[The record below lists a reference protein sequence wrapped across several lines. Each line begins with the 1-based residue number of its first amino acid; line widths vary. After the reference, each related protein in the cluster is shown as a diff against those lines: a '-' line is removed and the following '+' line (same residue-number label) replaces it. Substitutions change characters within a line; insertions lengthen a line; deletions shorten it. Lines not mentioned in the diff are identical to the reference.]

1 MNYSRRQLYAVGEL
15 LGECVTRKEGGR
27 VIYGGGGSGG
37 GGGTPSQT
45 TQITELPE
53 WARGYAKDTLAKTS
67 ALTDINQNP
76 YKTYDANRIA
86 GFSPL
91 QQQAMTQAGNM
102 GTAPQLD
109 TASGLAGL
117 AGQRAMGTS
126 YNAGRFGNQF
136 QAPAAYQ
143 AGQFNAQQ
151 VNAPGLQDY
160 QMQGP
165 SDVNAPGLQQYKM
178 DPAQQVGTQDY
189 TGSNVSQYMNPY
201 MQNVVDIQQRE
212 AQRQADIAGTQRGA
226 QAARSGAFGGSRA
239 AIMDAE
245 AARNLA
251 TQKGD
256 IQASGQNAAFQ
267 NAQQQFNA
275 QQQANLQAQQANQG
289 AGLTV
294 GQQNLGAQ
302 LGIQQLGAGQNLQS
316 QLANQQMGYNV
327 RQQNLGAQLQ
337 TQQLGAGQN
346 LQAQLANQQQGMAAQ
361 QLGEQSRQFGAGQGM
376 TAAQQRAQ
384 YGLSGQQLGEQS
396 RQYGA
401 GLGMQGLQTG
411 LQAAGQLG
419 QLGGQQFAQ
428 GMDINKLQNAY
439 GTQQQALEQQGLS
452 QSYQDFLNQQNYPYK
467 QLGFMSDILR
477 GTPTGSSSVTQM
489 YQAQPG
495 GLQQLAGLGM
505 GAYGVSQLMKA
516 DGGFVHEYADG
527 GSVTSDYNTADIID
541 KLSDQQLQAAR
552 QNAQARK
559 DMGTLELIDEEL
571 AQRASDRG
579 GMSAAFNQLPPNA
592 QENMYKAANGGI
604 VAFAG
609 GGSYGKQAQEAI
621 SGLSGMSL
629 TTPTPEE
636 YEQGVNARMPFIEK
650 MYGADTLAPYLA
662 ETKAEREKLRSGK
675 DVDEAKG
682 LGALLAAAKMISAPN
697 IYQGAGGAIE
707 AFTGEVARV
716 KKDNKEAERLLRSS
730 EIQLATAAQAR
741 KEGMTSKAMSL
752 QDKAETKEMEA
763 QKLRVGV
770 QEKTAQLLGGLAQS
784 EMTAQSHLQAAG
796 ISANKPTDL
805 ARQTDIVYQGMLE
818 AGAPANKQTLA
829 KAAAQAASDLG
840 RYPGEARAAAAQEG
854 QKAKDRKAAIEAW
867 NDNKLSDKEYKNLKK
882 ADPDRAEA
890 YRDAWIEREM
900 GVGKPAPQG
909 APTPTPAPVRGAP
922 ATQSGPK
929 PGTVQQ
935 GYRYKGGDPANPSS
949 WEKV

>member
-37 GGGTPSQT
+37 GGGQPANT
-45 TQITELPE
+45 TQTQTQELPE

-91 QQQAMTQAGNM
+91 QQQSMTGAQNM

-117 AGQRAMGTS
+117 AGQRAMGIG
-126 YNAGRFGNQF
+126 YEAGQFGNQF
-136 QAPAAYQ
+136 AAPSQYRS
-143 AGQFNAQQ
+143 GQFNAQQ
-151 VNAPGLQDY
+151 VNAPGLQQY
-160 QMQGP
+160 QMG
-165 SDVNAPGLQQYKM
+165 
-178 DPAQQVGTQDY
+178 PAQQVGTQDY
-189 TGSNVSQYMNPY
+189 TGQNVSQYMNPY

-212 AQRQADIAGTQRGA
+212 AQRQGDIAGTQRAG
-226 QAARSGAFGGSRA
+226 QAVRSGAFGGSRA
-239 AIMDAE
+239 GLMEAE

-251 TQKGD
+251 TQKSD
-256 IQASGQNAAFQ
+256 IQAQGQNAAFQ
-267 NAQQQFNA
+267 NAQQQFNQ
-275 QQQANLQAQQANQG
+275 QQQANMQAQMANQG
-289 AGLTV
+289 AGLQV

-302 LGIQQLGAGQNLQS
+302 LGVQQLGAGQNLQS
-316 QLANQQMGYNV
+316 QLANQQ
-327 RQQNLGAQLQ
+327 
-337 TQQLGAGQN
+337 
-346 LQAQLANQQQGMAAQ
+346 QGMTAQ
-361 QLGEQSRQFGAGQGM
+361 QLREQSRQFGAGQSM

-401 GLGMQGLQTG
+401 GYGMQGLQTG

-428 GMDINKLQNAY
+428 GLDINKLQAGY
-439 GTQQQALEQQGLS
+439 GAQQQALEQQGLS

-477 GTPTGSSSVTQM
+477 GTPTGSSSSMNM

-495 GLQQLAGLGM
+495 ALQTATGLGL
-505 GAYGVSQLMKA
+505 GAYGISQLMKA
-516 DGGFVHEYADG
+516 DGGSVYEYADG
-527 GSVTSDYNTADIID
+527 GSVTSDYNTSDIID
-541 KLSDQQLQAAR
+541 KLSDQQLQSAR

-592 QENMYKAANGGI
+592 QENMYEVARGANGGI

-609 GGSYGKQAQEAI
+609 GGSYRQQAAEDRETLK
-621 SGLSGMSL
+621 GLSF
-629 TTPTPEE
+629 TAPTPED
-636 YEQGVNARMPFIEK
+636 YEKGVAARLPFIER
-650 MYGADTLAPYLA
+650 MYGPDTLAPYLA
-662 ETKAEREKLRSGK
+662 ETKAEREKLKSGK
-675 DVDEAKG
+675 VMDEAKG
-682 LGALLAAAKMISAPN
+682 LGALMAAAELFAAPN
-697 IYQGAGGAIE
+697 MNQGAAGAIK

-741 KEGMTSKAMSL
+741 KEGLTGKAMTA
-752 QDKAETKEMEA
+752 QDKADGQAMDA
-763 QKLRVGV
+763 QKLKAGV
-770 QEKTAQLLGGLAQS
+770 QEKVAQLSGGLAQAELS
-784 EMTAQSHLQAAG
+784 GESQVRAAQ
-796 ISANKPTDL
+796 INK
-805 ARQTDIVYQGMLE
+805 E
-818 AGAPANKQTLA
+818 AGATADRQIAAL
-829 KAAAQAASDLG
+829 AAQIREKDSTLSPAEVNARATKEYLNLSG
-840 RYPGEARAAAAQEG
+840 RYPGA
-854 QKAKDRKAAIEAW
+854 DRMALEQDKMRTKRLDDATEAW
-867 NDNKLSDKEYKNLKK
+867 GDASMDPAFRKKFNDLKK
-882 ADPDRAEA
+882 ADSDRADA
-890 YRDAWIEREM
+890 FKKAWIADHM
-900 GVGKPAPQG
+900 AMADAKPAQGAPTQG

-922 ATQSGPK
+922 ATQGASLPQAALSQLKEGQQTKFANGQTWTLQNGQP
-929 PGTVQQ
+929 VQVQ
-935 GYRYKGGDPANPSS
+935 VK
-949 WEKV
+949 

>member
-37 GGGTPSQT
+37 GGGQPANT
-45 TQITELPE
+45 TQTQTQELPE

-91 QQQAMTQAGNM
+91 QQQSMTGAQNM

-117 AGQRAMGTS
+117 AGQRAMGIG
-126 YNAGRFGNQF
+126 YEAGQFGNQF
-136 QAPAAYQ
+136 AAPSQYRS
-143 AGQFNAQQ
+143 GQFNAQQ
-151 VNAPGLQDY
+151 VNAPGLQQY
-160 QMQGP
+160 QMG
-165 SDVNAPGLQQYKM
+165 
-178 DPAQQVGTQDY
+178 PAQQVGTQDY
-189 TGSNVSQYMNPY
+189 TGQNVSQYMNPY

-212 AQRQADIAGTQRGA
+212 AQRQGDIAGTQRAG
-226 QAARSGAFGGSRA
+226 QAVRSGAFGGSRA
-239 AIMDAE
+239 GLMEAE

-251 TQKGD
+251 TQKSD
-256 IQASGQNAAFQ
+256 IQAQGQNAAFQ
-267 NAQQQFNA
+267 NAQQQFNQ
-275 QQQANLQAQQANQG
+275 QQQANMQAQMANQG
-289 AGLTV
+289 AGLQV

-302 LGIQQLGAGQNLQS
+302 LGVQQLGAGQNLQS
-316 QLANQQMGYNV
+316 QLANQQ
-327 RQQNLGAQLQ
+327 
-337 TQQLGAGQN
+337 
-346 LQAQLANQQQGMAAQ
+346 QGMTAQ
-361 QLGEQSRQFGAGQGM
+361 QLREQSRQFGAGQSM

-401 GLGMQGLQTG
+401 GYGMQGLQTG

-428 GMDINKLQNAY
+428 GLDINKLQAGY
-439 GTQQQALEQQGLS
+439 GAQQQALEQQGLS

-477 GTPTGSSSVTQM
+477 GTPTGSSSSMNM

-495 GLQQLAGLGM
+495 ALQTATGLGL
-505 GAYGVSQLMKA
+505 GAYGISQLMKA
-516 DGGFVHEYADG
+516 DGGSVYEYADG

-541 KLSDQQLQAAR
+541 TLSDQQLQSAR

-592 QENMYKAANGGI
+592 QENMYEVARGANGGI

-609 GGSYGKQAQEAI
+609 GGSYRQQAAEDRETLK
-621 SGLSGMSL
+621 GLSF
-629 TTPTPEE
+629 TAPTPED
-636 YEQGVNARMPFIEK
+636 YEKGVAARMPFIEK
-650 MYGADTLAPYLA
+650 MYGPDTLAPYLA
-662 ETKAEREKLRSGK
+662 ETKAEREKLKSGK
-675 DVDEAKG
+675 VMDEAKG
-682 LGALLAAAKMISAPN
+682 LGALMAAAELFAAPN
-697 IYQGAGGAIE
+697 MNQGAAGAIK

-741 KEGMTSKAMSL
+741 KEGLTGKAMTA
-752 QDKAETKEMEA
+752 QDKADGQAMDA
-763 QKLRVGV
+763 QKLKAGV
-770 QEKTAQLLGGLAQS
+770 QEKVAQLSGGLAQAELS
-784 EMTAQSHLQAAG
+784 GESQVRAAQ
-796 ISANKPTDL
+796 INK
-805 ARQTDIVYQGMLE
+805 E
-818 AGAPANKQTLA
+818 AGATADRQIAAL
-829 KAAAQAASDLG
+829 AAQIREKDSTLSPAEVNARATKEYLNLSG
-840 RYPGEARAAAAQEG
+840 RYPGA
-854 QKAKDRKAAIEAW
+854 DRMALEQDKMRTKRLDDATEAW
-867 NDNKLSDKEYKNLKK
+867 GDASMDPAFRKKFNDLKK
-882 ADPDRAEA
+882 ADSDRADA
-890 YRDAWIEREM
+890 FKKAWIADHM
-900 GVGKPAPQG
+900 AMADAKPAQGAPTQG

-922 ATQSGPK
+922 ATQGASLPQAALSQLKEGQQTKFANGQTWTLQNGQP
-929 PGTVQQ
+929 VQVQ
-935 GYRYKGGDPANPSS
+935 VK
-949 WEKV
+949 

>member
-1 MNYSRRQLYAVGEL
+1 MFKLSNLVDFFLGPRLYL
-15 LGECVTRKEGGR
+15 
-27 VIYGGGGSGG
+27 GG
-37 GGGTPSQT
+37 GGGGGGQPAQQ
-45 TQITELPE
+45 TQITEIPE
-53 WARGYAKDTLAKTS
+53 WARPYAKDTLAKAS

-91 QQQAMTQAGNM
+91 QQRAMNEAQNM
-102 GTAPQLD
+102 RTAPQLD
-109 TASGLAGL
+109 TASGMAGL
-117 AGQRAMGTS
+117 AGQRALGAS
-126 YNAGRFGNQF
+126 YQTGQFDNQF
-136 QAPAAYQ
+136 QAPDAYKS
-143 AGQFNAQQ
+143 GQFNAQQ
-151 VNAPGLQDY
+151 VSAPSLQDY

-165 SDVNAPGLQQYKM
+165 ANVAAQELKQYQM
-178 DPAQQVGTQDY
+178 GPAERVSADSFNQAGTA
-189 TGSNVSQYMNPY
+189 SQYMNPY

-212 AQRQADIAGTQRGA
+212 AQRQADIAGTQRAG
-226 QAARSGAFGGSRA
+226 QAVKSGAFGGSRA
-239 AIMDAE
+239 GLMEAE

-256 IQASGQNAAFQ
+256 IQAAGQSAAFQ

-275 QQQANLQAQQANQG
+275 EQNARMQAQLANQG

-302 LGIQQLGAGQNLQS
+302 LGVQQLGAGQNLQS

-327 RQQNLGAQLQ
+327 GQQNLASRLQ
-337 TQQLGAGQN
+337 TQGLGAGQN
-346 LQAQLANQQQGMAAQ
+346 LQAQLANQQQGMTAQ

-384 YGLSGQQLGEQS
+384 YGQSAQQLGEQS

-419 QLGGQQFAQ
+419 TLGGQQFAQ
-428 GMDINKLQNAY
+428 GMDLNKMLY
-439 GTQQQALEQQGLS
+439 GYGGQQRELEQQGLS

-489 YQAQPG
+489 YQPQPG
-495 GLQQLAGLGM
+495 GLQSLAGLGL
-505 GAYGVSQLMKA
+505 GAYGLSKM
-516 DGGFVHEYADG
+516 FADG

-604 VAFAG
+604 VALAK
-609 GGSYGKQAQEAI
+609 GGSYADQAREAI
-621 SGLSGMSL
+621 SGLRGLSFAA
-629 TTPTPEE
+629 PTPED
-636 YEQGVNARMPFIEK
+636 YEKGVNARMPFIEK
-650 MYGADTLAPYLA
+650 MYGADTLAPYLE
-662 ETKAEREKLRSGK
+662 ETKAERQKLKSGK
-675 DVDEAKG
+675 DMDQAQG
-682 LGALLAAAKMISAPN
+682 LGALLAAAKMIGAPN
-697 IYQGAGGAIE
+697 LYKGAEGAIE
-707 AFTGEVARV
+707 AFAGEVNRV
-716 KKDNKEAERLLRSS
+716 KKDNKEAERLLRAS

-741 KEGMTSKAMSL
+741 KEGLTGKAMTA
-752 QDKAETKEMEA
+752 QDKADGQAMEA
-763 QKLRVGV
+763 QKLKANVEGDAA
-770 QEKTAQLLGGLAQS
+770 KLLGGLAQS
-784 EMTAQSHLQAAG
+784 EMTSRSHLEAAK
-796 ISANKPTDL
+796 INK
-805 ARQTDIVYQGMLE
+805 E
-818 AGAPANKQTLA
+818 AGATADRQIAAL
-829 KAAAQAASDLG
+829 AAQIREKEPKLSPAEVNARATKEFLNLSG
-840 RYPGEARAAAAQEG
+840 RYSGDTRASAAQEALRVKKLEKAEEAWG
-854 QKAKDRKAAIEAW
+854 NTTMKPSNPIAKQYRDLQKADSSGA
-867 NDNKLSDKEYKNLKK
+867 
-882 ADPDRAEA
+882 RAEA
-890 YRDAWIEREM
+890 FKNEWMLNHMAI
-900 GVGKPAPQG
+900 G
-909 APTPTPAPVRGAP
+909 APEQSAPAQGTPTPAPVRGAP
-922 ATQSGPK
+922 AQAGPK